1 MRPAGLALIGTT
13 SLYGERP
20 SQYDRIAV
28 PVEHRAESEERRA
41 GRASGGLRP
50 PLALGGKCVR
60 YEYLGR
66 TLGLGTFHF
75 GDRTVKELALLLA
88 QSHRGQQVNSVFGE
102 GVNPRLR
109 KLRDGLN
116 VASPGPSPEGR
127 GGTDGLGNPS
137 YGRGGRGWCMGRRW
151 WRTCGSI

>member
-1 MRPAGLALIGTT
+1 MPNYPEWRNRPVTGAVSVIASMAGRPIVRPAELALIGTT

-28 PVEHRAESEERRA
+28 PVGGAS
-41 GRASGGLRP
+41 GGDSGGLRP
-50 PLALGGKCVR
+50 PIALGGKCVR

-75 GDRTVKELALLLA
+75 GDQTVKELALLLA

-109 KLRDGLN
+109 KLRDSGITGKPCR
-116 VASPGPSPEGR
+116 AK
-127 GGTDGLGNPS
+127 
-137 YGRGGRGWCMGRRW
+137 
-151 WRTCGSI
+151 

>member
-1 MRPAGLALIGTT
+1 MLPLQGKSKGK
-13 SLYGERP
+13 S
-20 SQYDRIAV
+20 
-28 PVEHRAESEERRA
+28 
-41 GRASGGLRP
+41 SGGLRP
-50 PLALGGKCVR
+50 PLAFGGKCVR

-109 KLRDGLN
+109 KLRELM
-116 VASPGPSPEGR
+116 
-127 GGTDGLGNPS
+127 NPAAHD
-137 YGRGGRGWCMGRRW
+137 RAC
-151 WRTCGSI
+151 